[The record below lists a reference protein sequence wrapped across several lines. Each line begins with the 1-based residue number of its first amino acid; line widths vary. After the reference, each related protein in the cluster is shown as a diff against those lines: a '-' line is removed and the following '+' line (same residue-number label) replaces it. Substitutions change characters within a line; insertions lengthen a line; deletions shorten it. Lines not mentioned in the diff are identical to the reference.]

1 MHLVKCVTNFSLETL
16 QASLLTQPLSIMGD
30 LSQLL
35 A

>member
-16 QASLLTQPLSIMGD
+16 QASLLTQPLGD